1 MGNPALQGEVQ
12 QQLHAYGILPPIPQE
27 RGPERFQGETSKRGL
42 STEKGV
48 ENPYQELKQLLE
60 GKPSSKKKGH
70 AQHERSPSRER
81 EESESSD
88 ESMEDVAPRRRIAQ
102 RSPTP
107 TKRKRS
113 PHSPHRRES
122 KREEKNSKKKKERKR
137 SPSSPSLSPS
147 SSSDE
152 GSGYSS
158 QERQRR
164 GHRRSYAAWKRSSKL
179 KKFKEGGKNISFLT
193 YDGTFGATD
202 KPYALK
208 TIERGKVPR
217 GKLSEADNSIRKT
230 IGWSDP
236 VDSLSVYAYI
246 AKSEANAFMV
256 EEKWKRDEETA
267 GSSKRATRAIS
278 KKEEGTPP
286 KPTPEVNME
295 DAPKD
300 KKQGMEEI
308 QKSPSQISPQGGVFS
323 LDNILD
329 SPKKA
334 KYIPPRLKVIKTF
347 DLSTHHS
354 ISWFL
359 DTYDFDG
366 VYQEDLH
373 LYVKQEGQKYGDM
386 GSIVNAKEDLNDM
399 ATPCITI
406 TTVRNGETTKA
417 TDISLHLEG
426 WAVADTI
433 GSIQGKEN
441 SFGKLGMSI
450 VDFSKLREEGYSYAH
465 LIKGIWKAKAI
476 LCPGKKTTGSKKAKT
491 TGSKKEETPSVKKA
505 KLAKQEKAIII
516 SEGREIVKSA
526 IAIMAGE
533 HATSSQP
540 FSTQRISSLKNLAP
554 QVEGPTEQR
563 SATKKSQKSNEASK
577 RKRSRT
583 LEVIDTE
590 QPQKRQKKDVL
601 STSLQ
606 LAVVNPNTS
615 MVVEANE
622 NKALASI
629 ETKKTYYPFGFES
642 NFSIDVMKCFPA
654 PSHYV
659 YRMLNKDWVKILTH
673 DLIKNTKFQEI
684 LAIVMPIDEK
694 LQCPL
699 QTFTKDQ
706 ISSATYWIISGQ
718 HSIVAAKHL
727 QKSNLDKVSNQLRQQ
742 FRYKRCK
749 ILLDCP
755 PKLSR
760 EISKDANISVAK
772 SMQEEPFLDQ
782 LLQARSQW
790 IANDRPRS
798 THTGIIGTK
807 VDCETKDYM
816 DGDEHVEINNAFPNT
831 LMVIE
836 KLVLHPMP
844 QLDPKGVHDLT
855 KHLET
860 TSSPNKEEELKELE
874 DETKSKE
881 INKVL
886 EIGSCIL
893 EEVLDAGKSKQTAEV
908 ADIENKNDGDEM
920 ILEGDMQAEEQVEMN
935 LMLVPM

>member
-1 MGNPALQGEVQ
+1 
-12 QQLHAYGILPPIPQE
+12 
-27 RGPERFQGETSKRGL
+27 
-42 STEKGV
+42 
-48 ENPYQELKQLLE
+48 
-60 GKPSSKKKGH
+60 
-70 AQHERSPSRER
+70 
-81 EESESSD
+81 
-88 ESMEDVAPRRRIAQ
+88 
-102 RSPTP
+102 
-107 TKRKRS
+107 
-113 PHSPHRRES
+113 
-122 KREEKNSKKKKERKR
+122 
-137 SPSSPSLSPS
+137 
-147 SSSDE
+147 
-152 GSGYSS
+152 
-158 QERQRR
+158 
-164 GHRRSYAAWKRSSKL
+164 
-179 KKFKEGGKNISFLT
+179 
-193 YDGTFGATD
+193 
-202 KPYALK
+202 
-208 TIERGKVPR
+208 
-217 GKLSEADNSIRKT
+217 
-230 IGWSDP
+230 
-236 VDSLSVYAYI
+236 
-246 AKSEANAFMV
+246 
-256 EEKWKRDEETA
+256 
-267 GSSKRATRAIS
+267 
-278 KKEEGTPP
+278 
-286 KPTPEVNME
+286 
-295 DAPKD
+295 
-300 KKQGMEEI
+300 
-308 QKSPSQISPQGGVFS
+308 
-323 LDNILD
+323 
-329 SPKKA
+329 
-334 KYIPPRLKVIKTF
+334 
-347 DLSTHHS
+347 
-354 ISWFL
+354 
-359 DTYDFDG
+359 
-366 VYQEDLH
+366 
-373 LYVKQEGQKYGDM
+373 M

-433 GSIQGKEN
+433 GSIQGKKN

-465 LIKGIWKAKAI
+465 LIKAIWKAKAI

-533 HATSSQP
+533 RATSSQP

-554 QVEGPTEQR
+554 QVEGPTEQP
-563 SATKKSQKSNEASK
+563 SAIKKSQKSGEASK
-577 RKRSRT
+577 RKRSGT

-606 LAVVNPNTS
+606 LAIVNPNTS

-642 NFSIDVMKCFPA
+642 NFSIDIMKCFPA

-673 DLIKNTKFQEI
+673 DLIKDTKFQEI

-694 LQCPL
+694 LQRPL

-718 HSIVAAKHL
+718 HSIVAAKRL
-727 QKSNLDKVSNQLRQQ
+727 QKSNLG
-742 FRYKRCK
+742 
-749 ILLDCP
+749 
-755 PKLSR
+755 
-760 EISKDANISVAK
+760 
-772 SMQEEPFLDQ
+772 
-782 LLQARSQW
+782 
-790 IANDRPRS
+790 S
-798 THTGIIGTK
+798 TYTGIIGTK

-816 DGDEHVEINNAFPNT
+816 DGDEHVEINNAFSNT

-836 KLVLHPMP
+836 KLVLHPTP
-844 QLDPKGVHDLT
+844 QLDPKGVHDMT

-893 EEVLDAGKSKQTAEV
+893 EEVLDVGKSKQTAEV
-908 ADIENKNDGDEM
+908 ADIENKNDGDER
-920 ILEGDMQAEEQVEMN
+920 ILEGDMQVEEQVFTRGEKEKGGNEFDVGSNVATTHPHLEELQPHSSSQKSDTCQRKFDDGFNGQKRDATKLFKSPIVDRVEADSRDCWNMLQPPQLN
-935 LMLVPM
+935 TLFTIDGMKFEIKTSTIPNAGYGLFAHDNIRESQFLMYYIGIKLDYDSWKTMCAKNPRVKMYSIVEEPNVDKDEDLLYVYGDVNMENVAGYINSSIYYRHRENVEYQLYPGISPWKTFKQDLVDSKEFGYIGIHATRNINIGEELLCYYNF

>member
-1 MGNPALQGEVQ
+1 
-12 QQLHAYGILPPIPQE
+12 
-27 RGPERFQGETSKRGL
+27 
-42 STEKGV
+42 
-48 ENPYQELKQLLE
+48 
-60 GKPSSKKKGH
+60 
-70 AQHERSPSRER
+70 
-81 EESESSD
+81 
-88 ESMEDVAPRRRIAQ
+88 
-102 RSPTP
+102 
-107 TKRKRS
+107 
-113 PHSPHRRES
+113 
-122 KREEKNSKKKKERKR
+122 
-137 SPSSPSLSPS
+137 
-147 SSSDE
+147 
-152 GSGYSS
+152 
-158 QERQRR
+158 
-164 GHRRSYAAWKRSSKL
+164 
-179 KKFKEGGKNISFLT
+179 
-193 YDGTFGATD
+193 
-202 KPYALK
+202 
-208 TIERGKVPR
+208 
-217 GKLSEADNSIRKT
+217 
-230 IGWSDP
+230 
-236 VDSLSVYAYI
+236 
-246 AKSEANAFMV
+246 
-256 EEKWKRDEETA
+256 
-267 GSSKRATRAIS
+267 
-278 KKEEGTPP
+278 
-286 KPTPEVNME
+286 
-295 DAPKD
+295 
-300 KKQGMEEI
+300 MEEI

-334 KYIPPRLKVIKTF
+334 KYIPLRVKVIKTF
-347 DLSTHHS
+347 DLSTHHN

-386 GSIVNAKEDLNDM
+386 GSIINAKEYLNDM

-406 TTVRNGETTKA
+406 TTVCNGETTKA

-465 LIKGIWKAKAI
+465 LIKAIWKAKAI

-505 KLAKQEKAIII
+505 KLAKQEKTIII

-533 HATSSQP
+533 RATSSQP

-554 QVEGPTEQR
+554 QVEGPTEQP
-563 SATKKSQKSNEASK
+563 SAIKKSQKSGEASK
-577 RKRSRT
+577 RKRSWT
-583 LEVIDTE
+583 LEVIDIE

-622 NKALASI
+622 NKALASM

-673 DLIKNTKFQEI
+673 DLIKDTKFQEI

-694 LQCPL
+694 LQRPL

-742 FRYKRCK
+742 FRYRRCK

-790 IANDRPRS
+790 IANGRPRS

-836 KLVLHPMP
+836 KLVLHPTP

-893 EEVLDAGKSKQTAEV
+893 EEVLDVGKSKQTAEV

-920 ILEGDMQAEEQVEMN
+920 ILEGDMQVEEQVFTRGEKEKGGNEFDVGSNIATTHPHLEELQPHSSSQKSDTCQRKFDDGFNGQKRDATKLFKSPIVDHVEADSRDCWNMLQPPQLN
-935 LMLVPM
+935 TLFTIDGMKFEIKTSTIPNARYGLFAHDNIRESQFLMYYIGIKLDYDSWKTMCAKNPRVKVYSIVEDPNVDKDEDLLYVYGDVNMGNVAGYINSSIYYRHRENVEYQLYPGISPWKTFKQDLVDSKEFGYIGIHATRNINIREELLCYYNF

>member
-1 MGNPALQGEVQ
+1 
-12 QQLHAYGILPPIPQE
+12 
-27 RGPERFQGETSKRGL
+27 
-42 STEKGV
+42 
-48 ENPYQELKQLLE
+48 
-60 GKPSSKKKGH
+60 
-70 AQHERSPSRER
+70 
-81 EESESSD
+81 
-88 ESMEDVAPRRRIAQ
+88 
-102 RSPTP
+102 
-107 TKRKRS
+107 
-113 PHSPHRRES
+113 
-122 KREEKNSKKKKERKR
+122 
-137 SPSSPSLSPS
+137 
-147 SSSDE
+147 
-152 GSGYSS
+152 
-158 QERQRR
+158 
-164 GHRRSYAAWKRSSKL
+164 
-179 KKFKEGGKNISFLT
+179 
-193 YDGTFGATD
+193 
-202 KPYALK
+202 
-208 TIERGKVPR
+208 
-217 GKLSEADNSIRKT
+217 
-230 IGWSDP
+230 
-236 VDSLSVYAYI
+236 
-246 AKSEANAFMV
+246 
-256 EEKWKRDEETA
+256 
-267 GSSKRATRAIS
+267 
-278 KKEEGTPP
+278 
-286 KPTPEVNME
+286 
-295 DAPKD
+295 
-300 KKQGMEEI
+300 MEEI

-334 KYIPPRLKVIKTF
+334 KYIPPRVKVIKTF
-347 DLSTHHS
+347 DLSTHHN

-366 VYQEDLH
+366 IYQEDLH

-533 HATSSQP
+533 CATSSQP

-554 QVEGPTEQR
+554 QVEGPTEQP
-563 SATKKSQKSNEASK
+563 SATKKSQKSGEASK
-577 RKRSRT
+577 RKRSGT

-659 YRMLNKDWVKILTH
+659 YRMLNKDWVKILTY
-673 DLIKNTKFQEI
+673 DLIKDTKFQEI

-694 LQCPL
+694 LQRPL

-718 HSIVAAKHL
+718 HSIVAAKRL

-742 FRYKRCK
+742 FRYRHCK

-790 IANDRPRS
+790 IANGRPRS

-836 KLVLHPMP
+836 KLVLHPTP

-920 ILEGDMQAEEQVEMN
+920 ILEGDMQVEEQVFTRGEKEKGGNEFDVGSNVATTHPHLEELQPHSSTQKSDTCQRKFDDGFNGQKRDATKLFKSPIVDRVEADSSDCWNMLQPPQLN
-935 LMLVPM
+935 TLFTIDGMKFEIKTSTIPNAGYGLFAHDNIRESQFLMYYIGIKLDYDSWKTMCAKNPRVKMYSIVEDPNVDKDEDLLYVYGDVNMGNVAGYINSSIYCRHRENVEYQLYPGISPWKTFKQDLVDSKEFGYIGIHATRNINIGEELLCYYNF